1 MLRAEVKGMSL
12 TMGNLQK
19 LEQATGQSMAKMLRG
34 ISIFATQSA
43 VKLTP
48 PGKSNYQR
56 MAKKYRVRK
65 TISASKTPGGGGFWY
80 KKRNGQM
87 FSTPKRISKKQRE
100 KRGLEQ
106 VKKMM
111 QYWDK
116 AENKWSFTPINPT
129 TNKPNTRIFKSGLN
143 IPGAGAAKA
152 GWLHALRVATGK
164 RLESTPGIRAVV
176 GSGRLTPSSLVLTN
190 KVRYGVKI
198 ASHVPKQAEQL
209 AWKRLK
215 GDLWRREKRKLEKMK
230 I

>member
-56 MAKKYRVRK
+56 MAKKYRVRRTVAAGK
-65 TISASKTPGGGGFWY
+65 RGSATFWY
-80 KKRNGQM
+80 VKRNGQM
-87 FSTPKRISKKQRE
+87 FSTQKRISKKERD

-116 AENKWSFTPINPT
+116 SNNRWSFTPVNPRT
-129 TNKPNTRIFKSGLN
+129 KKPNTRFFRSGLR
-143 IPGAGAAKA
+143 IPGAGAAKS
-152 GWLHALRVATGK
+152 GWIHALRVATGK
-164 RLESTPGIRAVV
+164 RLESTGGIRSVI
-176 GSGRLTPSSLVLTN
+176 GTGKLSKSRLVLQN
-190 KVRYGVKI
+190 NIRYGQKI
-198 ASHVPKQAEQL
+198 ASSVPKQAEQL
-209 AWKRLK
+209 AWKRIK
-215 GDLWRREKRKLEKMK
+215 GDLWRREKRKLERMK